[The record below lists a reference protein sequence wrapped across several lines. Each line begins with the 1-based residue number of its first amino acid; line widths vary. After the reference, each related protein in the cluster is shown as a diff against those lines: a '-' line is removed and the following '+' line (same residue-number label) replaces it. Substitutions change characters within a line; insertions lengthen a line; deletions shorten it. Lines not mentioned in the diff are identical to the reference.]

1 MDHVRP
7 AAVAGLFYPSDPAA
21 LARTVDRLLEE
32 AHAARGPVGQPVK
45 GIVAPHAGYAYSG
58 SVAAAAY
65 DRLREDAARVRRV
78 VLLGPAHRAHVRG
91 LALPGVAAFETPMG
105 PIPIDES
112 AVAAITGLPQ
122 VVTSSAAHAREH
134 SLEVQL
140 PFLQRV
146 FKRAASSASRAWPPE
161 LAVLPLAVGE
171 ASADEVAAVLE
182 RVWGGPETRIVV
194 SSDLSHFLGY
204 WDARRADRETA
215 QHITDLE
222 PVDPS
227 RACGARPL
235 NGLLALARR
244 RGMSIEL
251 LALRSSGDAGGSHD
265 EVVGYG
271 AFAGCEGGAA

>member
-1 MDHVRP
+1 
-7 AAVAGLFYPSDPAA
+7 
-21 LARTVDRLLEE
+21 
-32 AHAARGPVGQPVK
+32 
-45 GIVAPHAGYAYSG
+45 
-58 SVAAAAY
+58 
-65 DRLREDAARVRRV
+65 
-78 VLLGPAHRAHVRG
+78 
-91 LALPGVAAFETPMG
+91 MG

-271 AFAGCEGGAA
+271 AFAVCEGGAA